1 MKTLS
6 QKQALNQLNELTI
19 ISETNPYPIHKQS
32 KAYLNAKRVIMG
44 EKAIRPAYTLGK
56 GRYCTNQDHT
66 AATIVILEKL
76 GIESILT
83 NDSPRGG
90 LAGNLLTITTII
102 TD

>member
-6 QKQALNQLNELTI
+6 QKQALKKLNAMII
-19 ISETNPYPIHKQS
+19 ISENNPYPIRKNS
-32 KAYLNAKRVIMG
+32 KAYSYAMRVIKG

-56 GRYCTNQDHT
+56 GSYCTNQDHT
-66 AATIVILEKL
+66 AATQAILEKL
-76 GIESILT
+76 GIDSILT

-90 LAGNLLTITTII
+90 LAGNLLTINTII

>member
-6 QKQALNQLNELTI
+6 QKQALKQLNAMTI
-19 ISETNPYPIHKQS
+19 ISENNPYPIRKNS
-32 KAYLNAKRVIMG
+32 KAYKFAMRVIMG
-44 EKAIRPAYTLGK
+44 EKAIRPAYTLGS

-66 AATIVILEKL
+66 AATISILEKL
-76 GIESILT
+76 GIDSSST

-90 LAGNLLTITTII
+90 LAGNLLTINTII

>member
-6 QKQALNQLNELTI
+6 KKQALNQLNELTI
-19 ISETNPYPIHKQS
+19 ISENNPYPINKQS
-32 KAYLNAKRVIMG
+32 KAYKYAMRVIMG
-44 EKAIRPAYTLGK
+44 EKAIRPAYTLGR
-56 GRYCTNQDHT
+56 GRYSTIQDHT
-66 AATIVILEKL
+66 SATIVILEKL

>member
-6 QKQALNQLNELTI
+6 KKQALNQLNELTI
-19 ISETNPYPIHKQS
+19 KSENNPYPIQKQS
-32 KAYLNAKRVIMG
+32 KAYKYAKRVIMG
-44 EKAIRPAYTLGK
+44 AKEIRPAYTLGS
-56 GRYCTNQDHT
+56 GRYFTIQDHT
-66 AATIVILEKL
+66 AATQVILEKL
-76 GIESILT
+76 GIESFLT

>member
-6 QKQALNQLNELTI
+6 KKQALKQLNELTI
-19 ISETNPYPIHKQS
+19 LSENNPYPIHKQS
-32 KAYLNAKRVIMG
+32 KAYSYAKRVIMG
-44 EKAIRPAYTLGK
+44 EQKIRPAYTLGK
-56 GRYCTNQDHT
+56 GRNCTIQDHT
-66 AATIVILEKL
+66 AATIAILEKL

-83 NDSPRGG
+83 NDSPRCG